1 MNRTIEL
8 RSRWTLVTGA
18 SSGLGLEM
26 ARAIARDHGGN
37 VVLVARRKDRLETLC
52 EELRTRHGVQAAFI
66 VADLSRPEDVERVF
80 AEATRERVLHGA
92 ILNAGVTYWGEA
104 MKLDWDAFQ
113 ALLNTNVTSMVRLS
127 SLLLPHLVEQAGA
140 QGGARGGAAGLMLIS
155 SVAAFIPVPY
165 QAAYSGTKAFILSYG
180 QALAQELR
188 HTGVSV
194 TVFAPGGISTELLE
208 NSGLS
213 RRFKAGDLGVMTA
226 AQCATHAVRAFVQ
239 RKELSVP
246 GLLNQTLALASRL
259 LPRGLLAQ
267 RTAAMY
273 RPER

>member
-1 MNRTIEL
+1 MNRTIDP

-37 VVLVARRKDRLETLC
+37 VVLVARREDRLKTLC
-52 EELRTRHGVQAAFI
+52 EELRAKHGVQAAFI

-127 SLLLPHLVEQAGA
+127 SLLLPHLIEQ
-140 QGGARGGAAGLMLIS
+140 ARGGAAGLMLIS

-208 NSGLS
+208 SSGLS

-226 AQCATHAVRAFVQ
+226 AQCASHAVRAFVQ
-239 RKELSVP
+239 RKELSIP

>member
-1 MNRTIEL
+1 MNRRIDL

-26 ARAIARDHGGN
+26 ARTIARDHGGN
-37 VVLVARRKDRLETLC
+37 VVVVARRRERLEALC
-52 EELRTRHGVQAAFI
+52 EELHTRHGVQAAFI

-80 AEATRERVLHGA
+80 AEATRERTLQGA

-104 MKLDWDAFQ
+104 MQLDPAAFQ
-113 ALLNTNVTSMVRLS
+113 ILLDTNVTSMVRLS
-127 SLLLPHLVEQAGA
+127 GLLLPHLVENRT
-140 QGGARGGAAGLMLIS
+140 GGGLMLIS

-188 HTGVSV
+188 PRDVSV
-194 TVFAPGGISTELLE
+194 TVFAPGGITTELLE
-208 NSGLS
+208 SSGLS
-213 RRFKAGDLGVMTA
+213 RRFKAGDVGMMTA
-226 AQCATHAVRAFVQ
+226 AQCATLALRAFVQ

-246 GLLNQTLALASRL
+246 GLLNQTLALAARL

-273 RPER
+273 RPGP

>member
-1 MNRTIEL
+1 MNRTIDL

-26 ARAIARDHGGN
+26 ARAIARDHGGH
-37 VVLVARRKDRLETLC
+37 VVVVARRRDRLEALC

-66 VADLSRPEDVERVF
+66 VADLSNPEDVERVF
-80 AEATRERVLHGA
+80 AEATRERTLHGA

-104 MKLDWDAFQ
+104 MKLDWSAFQ
-113 ALLNTNVTSMVRLS
+113 SLLNTNVTSMVRLS
-127 SLLLPHLVEQAGA
+127 SLLLPHLVEQAGERGT
-140 QGGARGGAAGLMLIS
+140 GGGLMLIS

-194 TVFAPGGISTELLE
+194 TVFAPGGISTDLLV

-213 RRFKAGDLGVMTA
+213 NRFKAGDIGVMSPEACA
-226 AQCATHAVRAFVQ
+226 AHAVRAFLR
-239 RKELSVP
+239 RKELYVP
-246 GLLNQTLALASRL
+246 GLINQTLALAARV
-259 LPRGLLAQ
+259 LPRGFLAQ
-267 RTAAMY
+267 RTAAIY
-273 RPER
+273 RPES

>member
-1 MNRTIEL
+1 MNRTIDL

-52 EELRTRHGVQAAFI
+52 EELRTKHGVQAAFI
-66 VADLSRPEDVERVF
+66 VADLSRPDDVERVF

-127 SLLLPHLVEQAGA
+127 SLLLPHLVEQA
-140 QGGARGGAAGLMLIS
+140 RGGAAGLMLIS

-188 HTGVSV
+188 HQGVSV

-226 AQCATHAVRAFVQ
+226 VQCASHAVRAFVQ

>member
-1 MNRTIEL
+1 MNRTIDL

-37 VVLVARRKDRLETLC
+37 VVLVARRQERLEALC

-127 SLLLPHLVEQAGA
+127 SLLLPHLIEQA
-140 QGGARGGAAGLMLIS
+140 GGARGGAAGLMLIS

-188 HTGVSV
+188 HSGVSV

-213 RRFKAGDLGVMTA
+213 RRFKAGDLGMMTA

-239 RKELSVP
+239 RKQLSVP
-246 GLLNQTLALASRL
+246 GLLNQTLTLAARL

-273 RPER
+273 RPGH